1 MKFDENFMQDSGMN
15 EIIMKGEKIMKRRRV

>member
-15 EIIMKGEKIMKRRRV
+15 EIIMKGEKIMKRRRL